1 MIKLLLGTYI
11 VDLSYNALYQ
21 FNGISSDYLSISVVE
36 SLTKSLPEGPK
47 IRLQLYLQTI
57 AVEYQIGPQ
66 VAGLEE
72 FDSAF
77 DFVSQDDAQVST
89 KKWEDFPTLNLRDAF
104 MVFMIDLLGDYPSYI
119 IPPIEDLSA
128 DTYRTF
134 KEEFASNKYLND
146 ADQSIR
152 CILEALLETQMFA
165 VLLQAR
171 SEGGQYH
178 IVFFEYG
185 SNLL

>member
-1 MIKLLLGTYI
+1 MN
-11 VDLSYNALYQ
+11 SE
-21 FNGISSDYLSISVVE
+21 YLSISVVD
-36 SLTKSLPEGPK
+36 SLVKSLPLGPK
-47 IRLQLYLQTI
+47 IRLHSFLQNI
-57 AVEYQIGPQ
+57 ALDYQIGPQ
-66 VAGLEE
+66 IAGLEE

-77 DFVSQDDAQVST
+77 DFVSQDDSQIST
-89 KKWEDFPTLNLRDAF
+89 KKWEDFPTLGIRDAF
-104 MVFMIDLLGDYPSYI
+104 MVFMIDLLGNYPNYI

-134 KEEFASNKYLND
+134 KEEFATNRYLND

-152 CILEALLETQMFA
+152 CVLEALLDTQMFA

-178 IVFFEYG
+178 IVFFEHG
-185 SNLL
+185 SNLLYNQFILIIYEL